1 MLHVTSRTIIRL
13 PSDGII
19 RVNHPAVSIIL
30 VQRLWQACS
39 GLVTMIL
46 IAYFLSP
53 VEQGWY
59 YSFLSLAALYT
70 LFDLGLSVVLI
81 QISAHLFIRLR
92 WLAGGA
98 AEGENLGHFQALLGR
113 SSRLYLLLAL
123 AFSFLILPAGLLF
136 FSARDGVALL
146 PGGQWEAPWV
156 MLIVVTAMGI
166 LALPFLALVE
176 GSGRVGEV
184 YGVRL
189 AQGVLG
195 SFACWIVLAT
205 GGGLWATV
213 MLPAMGL
220 LVALGWLLT
229 IRPALFHAA
238 WHHAGKELEWRRDV
252 WPLQWRIGLSWLSGY
267 LLTQIYTPILF
278 HTQGAVVAGQMGL
291 SLTIANMLGLL
302 AQSWIA
308 RSVPAMAQAVGRGD
322 WHALDRMFARDFV
335 VSIVAFVGVALLL
348 CGLHVLLQ
356 ASAYGT
362 RLLPFWPFVGLLGVA
377 LIGHIIGAL
386 AAQLRSFRREP
397 LVWLSVAGALLTVPA
412 AVWAASVYS
421 AEGVVSVMFGVQ
433 FLFMLPVSVVIWKR
447 RNHEWRPAA

>member
-1 MLHVTSRTIIRL
+1 
-13 PSDGII
+13 
-19 RVNHPAVSIIL
+19 
-30 VQRLWQACS
+30 
-39 GLVTMIL
+39 MIL

-53 VEQGWY
+53 VQQGWY

-81 QISAHLFIRLR
+81 QISAHLFVRLR
-92 WLAGGA
+92 WLVGGGV
-98 AEGENLGHFQALLGR
+98 EGESLGHFQALLGR

-123 AFSFLILPAGLLF
+123 TFSLLILPAGLSF
-136 FSARDGVALL
+136 FSARDAAALL
-146 PGGQWEAPWV
+146 PGGQWVVPWV

-166 LALPFLALVE
+166 LALPYLAVVE

-195 SFACWIVLAT
+195 SLACWIVLAT
-205 GGGLWATV
+205 GGGLWATI
-213 MLPAMGL
+213 MLPTMGL
-220 LVALGWLLT
+220 LVAAGWLLT
-229 IRPALFHAA
+229 RWPALLYAGLRD
-238 WHHAGKELEWRRDV
+238 AGKELDWRREI

-291 SLTIANMLGLL
+291 SLTIANMVGLL

-322 WHALDRMFARDFV
+322 WLALDRMFARDFV
-335 VSIVAFVGVALLL
+335 VSVVAFVGGAVLL
-348 CGLHVLLQ
+348 CGLHALLQ
-356 ASAYGT
+356 ATTYGT
-362 RLLPFWPFVGLLGVA
+362 RLLPFWPFAGLLGVA

-412 AVWAASVYS
+412 AIWAASVYS

-433 FLFMLPVSVVIWKR
+433 LLFMLPVSVAIWKR
-447 RNHEWRPAA
+447 RNHEWRQAA